1 MRRERERKRRTK
13 KKVPIYISKNYSLA
27 CIYAFQRVRTVS
39 ITGLKKKKKRISKQ
53 DSIRDENERYEQRNM
68 TKQYRAMIRDYKRL
82 RVPIINN
89 DYDDDDNDCE
99 L

>member
-1 MRRERERKRRTK
+1 MHFNEYGQCQLQ
-13 KKVPIYISKNYSLA
+13 VW
-27 CIYAFQRVRTVS
+27 
-39 ITGLKKKKKRISKQ
+39 KKKKKRISKQ

-99 L
+99 LWLLFIVIIDCEPKLMS